1 MGFRLLR
8 FPAVQDGLQCVALPF
23 VRSLVDNR
31 LHLPSAFEDRTR
43 PGIDQRRIQAGEI
56 DVPEISFVDSQH
68 FETAALAV
76 SGQ

>member
-8 FPAVQDGLQCVALPF
+8 FSTVENRLQGVALPS
-23 VRSLVDNR
+23 RSLARRQSPASPLR
-31 LHLPSAFEDRTR
+31 LRRSDPARL
-43 PGIDQRRIQAGEI
+43 DQRRIQAGEI